1 MPTRTPTPAPS
12 QPSAD
17 TESELAA
24 RRSTGTGLLLVIAGL
39 IGGTAAFVLAVE
51 KVLLLKNPGYS
62 PSCSIN
68 PILSCG
74 SVMVTKQAEVF
85 GFPNP
90 FIGVLTF
97 PVVVTIGVLA
107 LAKVPL
113 PRWVWLSLHTGAAL
127 GVVFVHWL
135 IVQSL
140 YSIGALCPYCMVV
153 WVVTITIFW
162 YVTVHNLRHELLPVP
177 AALRRPAALLVAY
190 HSVVPVLWGCV
201 IVALIGQNFWDYWR
215 TLFV

>member
-1 MPTRTPTPAPS
+1 MS
-12 QPSAD
+12 DQSAAD
-17 TESELAA
+17 AEPVPQA
-24 RRSTGTGLLLVIAGL
+24 RRSTGTGLLLLIAGL
-39 IGGTAAFVLAVE
+39 IGGAAAFTLAVE
-51 KVLLLKNPGYS
+51 KVLLLKNPTYS

-113 PRWVWLSLHTGAAL
+113 PRWVWLGLNTGAAL
-127 GVVFVHWL
+127 GVAFIHWL
-135 IVQSL
+135 IAQSL

-153 WVVTITIFW
+153 WVVTVTIFW
-162 YVTVHNLRHELLPVP
+162 YVTVHNLRHDLLPVP
-177 AALRRPAALLVAY
+177 AALHKPAALLVEY

-201 IVALIGQNFWDYWR
+201 IIGLIGQNFWDYWR
-215 TLFV
+215 TLFG

>member
-1 MPTRTPTPAPS
+1 MSTSMPAPATQ
-12 QPSAD
+12 QPAVD
-17 TESELAA
+17 AEPQQRA
-24 RRSTGTGLLLVIAGL
+24 RRSTGTGLLLIIAGL
-39 IGGTAAFVLAVE
+39 IGGAAAFTLAVE
-51 KVLLLKNPGYS
+51 KVLLLKNPAYS

-74 SVMVTKQAEVF
+74 SVMVTDQAEVF

-107 LAKVPL
+107 LTKVPL
-113 PRWVWLSLHTGAAL
+113 PRWVWLGLNAGSAL

-135 IVQSL
+135 IAQSL
-140 YSIGALCPYCMVV
+140 YNIGALCPYCMVV
-153 WVVTITIFW
+153 WIVTVAVFW
-162 YVTVHNLRHELLPVP
+162 YVTVHNLRHDLLPLPSVLRKP
-177 AALRRPAALLVAY
+177 AAKLVEF

-201 IVALIGQNFWDYWR
+201 IIGLIGHTFWDYWR
-215 TLFV
+215 TLLP